1 MRTIGKAIGW
11 FIGFI
16 MRVLMVLILPLLI
29 IVAVMSVNEVAHRQ
43 TTLRQFYE
51 ARQELETTVRNLDLG
66 PAGGPTPTLYA
77 NLREAQDHLQE
88 ARIDVHRGDPAVWTD
103 VIGRWELWCNADQR
117 HDQEGHQVGQDAQ
130 AGLGERDADAPLED
144 APFTAF
150 IEALGR
156 VPAGTSTDVLVVV
169 GAIASAMFGALIAGF
184 RRDDLHYLHHVL
196 LGVGAGFL
204 IYLFVRGGR
213 GVFFVEYEAGAID
226 FNAYSI
232 LLLALLSGLFA
243 DLVFT
248 TIVPGAGQ
256 PKNGGE
262 KRETRRERRARI
274 RAEQE
279 AHERAAERA
288 VNQIALERARTADV
302 ALVERP
308 SNYE

>member
-16 MRVLMVLILPLLI
+16 MRALMILVLPLLI
-29 IVAVMSVNEVAHRQ
+29 IIAVMSVNEVAHRQ

-77 NLREAQDHLQE
+77 NLREAQDQLQA
-88 ARIDVHRGDPAVWTD
+88 ARIDVHRGDPTAWTD
-103 VIGRWELWCNADQR
+103 VVARWELW
-117 HDQEGHQVGQDAQ
+117 
-130 AGLGERDADAPLED
+130 RDAEEHED
-144 APFTAF
+144 DHAEANEAAEAASFSAF

-156 VPAGTSTDVLVVV
+156 IPAGTSTDVLVVV

-184 RRDDLHYLHHVL
+184 RREDLHYLHHIL

-204 IYLFVRGGR
+204 VYLFVRGGR

-232 LLLALLSGLFA
+232 LLMSLLAGLFA

-248 TIVPGAGQ
+248 TIVPGAGS
-256 PKNGGE
+256 PKEGGE
-262 KRETRRERRARI
+262 KRETRRERRARL

-288 VNQIALERARTADV
+288 ANQVALERARTADV
-302 ALVERP
+302 ALVGEDG
-308 SNYE
+308 